1 MGYCLLTYFE
11 LLEDG
16 PSSNNS
22 LKLSSKKD
30 LDLRFGTWDS
40 PNADGYRTTPDNWKD
55 DINCTGVKDQCAS
68 DGKFTF

>member
-1 MGYCLLTYFE
+1 MTYVE

-16 PSSNNS
+16 ANSNES
-22 LKLSSKKD
+22 LKLSGKKD

-40 PNADGYRTTPDNWKD
+40 PNDDGYRTTSDNWQN

-68 DGKFTF
+68 DGKFTL